1 MIKLKRLHD
10 KDTYLSKHT
19 TRNYQHNS
27 CSSEYGYKDYRING
41 TSLDWNVY
49 GTDGRRLNP
58 TTPDYMSF
66 KEAKEWLENYL
77 KEKGEIK

>member
-10 KDTYLSKHT
+10 KDTHLSKHT

-27 CSSEYGYKDYRING
+27 CNSEYGYKDYRING

-49 GTDGRRLNP
+49 GTDSTRLDP
-58 TTPDYMSF
+58 ITPDYMSF
-66 KEAKEWLENYL
+66 KEAREWLENYL
-77 KEKGEIK
+77 KEKGEI